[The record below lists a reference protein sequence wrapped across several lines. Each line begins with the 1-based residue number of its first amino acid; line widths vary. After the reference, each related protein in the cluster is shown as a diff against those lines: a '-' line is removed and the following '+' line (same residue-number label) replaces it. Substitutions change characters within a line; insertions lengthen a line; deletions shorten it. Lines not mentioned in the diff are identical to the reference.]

1 MRGRHSTVQL
11 SACLPACMHS
21 LFPFSSHPFSTAFFC
36 PPYFMCYNRW
46 FHLFFSASFRLFQC
60 RVIFSLLFRS
70 FRTFSH
76 GSVWVRARFS
86 FFAPLNSS
94 SLSLLSRFYPFSA
107 FHEQR
112 SHSFFFSSPRS
123 LPSTLFPLWGSLYW
137 SSPFGP
143 LLCLAFHRMSPQ
155 HFLRDSSFSHPSTFS
170 PPLPLAIS
178 HSICP

>member
-1 MRGRHSTVQL
+1 MVS
-11 SACLPACMHS
+11 S
-21 LFPFSSHPFSTAFFC
+21 LFLCFFSPLPMPRHFFSSLS
-36 PPYFMCYNRW
+36 
-46 FHLFFSASFRLFQC
+46 
-60 RVIFSLLFRS
+60 V

-155 HFLRDSSFSHPSTFS
+155 HFFARFVFFSSVYFFPIPSPSPCNLSFYMSMNSAVVLPIFWPSIFRDETRLS
-170 PPLPLAIS
+170 PAIPWTPTHTL
-178 HSICP
+178 HSQEF